1 MWGYRGERCTVRGLL
16 PIVQAQGGALLC
28 SLVVYCYAW
37 HTAFLSVAKDLETG
51 HIYYEDYIR
60 ILVTALETPDK

>member
-1 MWGYRGERCTVRGLL
+1 MQGDTVH
-16 PIVQAQGGALLC
+16 C
-28 SLVVYCYAW
+28 SPVFYGYAW